1 MNKKAKE
8 PFLAARIVSLLL
20 GIAALIMAAAVLI
33 MDGGTELYEIL
44 IFALAAIINFISSI
58 ICFIQQRMFRGNL
71 YAIICAVFLNVAV
84 FLAVRYFI
92 FV

>member
-8 PFLAARIVSLLL
+8 PFLAARIVSMLL
-20 GIAALIMAAAVLI
+20 GIAALIMVIAVLI

-44 IFALAAIINFISSI
+44 IFALAAIVNFISST

-71 YAIICAVFLNVAV
+71 YAIICAVFLIVAV
-84 FLAVRYFI
+84 FLAVSYFV